1 MWQKIKNLSSRF
13 SDFLYKNKGSVYT
26 GCFLVIIFTVLSMN
40 SEIRHTGNLIESE
53 KEKIILSQ
61 ELSIISQLSIQQ
73 NKVIDL
79 QAETISRQ
87 KKYMQDANQGLR
99 QQEDVIKKL
108 IQYLKDIG
116 EWPPEITPIDPDK
129 ITRSEAIHEE
139 EVSYLR

>member
-13 SDFLYKNKGSVYT
+13 SNFLYKNKGSVYT

>member
-13 SDFLYKNKGSVYT
+13 SNFLYKNKGSVYT

-99 QQEDVIKKL
+99 Q
-108 IQYLKDIG
+108 
-116 EWPPEITPIDPDK
+116 
-129 ITRSEAIHEE
+129 
-139 EVSYLR
+139 

>member
-1 MWQKIKNLSSRF
+1 
-13 SDFLYKNKGSVYT
+13 
-26 GCFLVIIFTVLSMN
+26 MN

>member
-1 MWQKIKNLSSRF
+1 MWQKIKILSSRF
-13 SDFLYKNKGSVYT
+13 SNFLYKNKGSVYT

>member
-13 SDFLYKNKGSVYT
+13 SNFLYKNKGSVYT

-139 EVSYLR
+139 EVSDLR